1 MEKEEK
7 KKPIGRKK
15 GVVVSEKAGK
25 TVVVAV
31 TSFKTHKKY
40 KKKYKSTKKYKVH
53 DEKAKYAKGDVVEI
67 FPCRPMS
74 KNKFYKVA

>member
-1 MEKEEK
+1 MEKEAQK
-7 KKPIGRKK
+7 KLIGKKK
-15 GVVVSEKAGK
+15 GVVVSENAGK
-25 TVVVAV
+25 TIVVAV

-53 DEKAKYAKGDVVEI
+53 DEEMKFKKGDTVEI